1 MTDVAGMVFDG
12 VLATAL
18 VAFAVVA
25 TRAVR
30 RTTKQRDR
38 LERLRARVGW
48 LEGQSLQ
55 LRKRA
60 AEADVRAFLA
70 RVGREPSLDVRALS
84 QYGEDTLLWTLLGH
98 RVADGRGVFI
108 EAGAFDGKQ
117 ISVTWLLEAAGWRG
131 LLVEPIPER
140 AEACR
145 GNRPGS
151 HVVAAALGAPGG
163 PSQLEFSV
171 FGDSE
176 DGLGVLSSVKGVDGV
191 SAEIAARANAKTE
204 TIRVP
209 VVTLDAALE
218 QASDE
223 LGAIERVDAMV
234 LDVEG
239 FEATALR
246 GLDIA
251 RWRPRVVLLED
262 NTMGRERDAAGIL
275 ESAGYQDGGWLGVNR
290 IYVADD
296 QPETLSLAR
305 AWTTALDWSNFIV
318 RGL

>member
-108 EAGAFDGKQ
+108 EAGAFDDKQ
-117 ISVTWLLEAAGWRG
+117 PTPTRRFEQPRHADLLA
-131 LLVEPIPER
+131 VECARFDEHPAPI
-140 AEACR
+140 
-145 GNRPGS
+145 G
-151 HVVAAALGAPGG
+151 
-163 PSQLEFSV
+163 
-171 FGDSE
+171 
-176 DGLGVLSSVKGVDGV
+176 
-191 SAEIAARANAKTE
+191 
-204 TIRVP
+204 
-209 VVTLDAALE
+209 
-218 QASDE
+218 
-223 LGAIERVDAMV
+223 DAM
-234 LDVEG
+234 
-239 FEATALR
+239 
-246 GLDIA
+246 
-251 RWRPRVVLLED
+251 PK
-262 NTMGRERDAAGIL
+262 
-275 ESAGYQDGGWLGVNR
+275 Q
-290 IYVADD
+290 
-296 QPETLSLAR
+296 
-305 AWTTALDWSNFIV
+305 
-318 RGL
+318 